1 MDEPQPTGLSIKSP
15 DRSSAHLKHPRGW
28 QKFCVP
34 VLIAVSASLAAG
46 CLPLTRTPDRSIQA
60 TTSALAA
67 NPAEAVRTLEALPPV
82 LVDRAVGISFET
94 GDPATRLVTASSGSG
109 IVWLETRDRLV
120 IVTAGHVL
128 PGQYDNVTVSQPQK
142 RALGQGLLKTR
153 TIEAARVR
161 LITQK
166 DGPLGLV
173 VIEKRVMPDPEMN
186 NLTGS
191 NGNSPPLA
199 GSLDWQNEALTTLGF
214 PEAVVTASPWYATD
228 CTGGSNIP
236 VIDADGNSVFE
247 LTCNASPGAS
257 GEPLVT
263 DAGRLAGFLQRSS
276 KSGMIQ
282 AIPVAGEFFQRFLA
296 PLLQQAGL
304 PVQAGLNF
312 SP

>member
-1 MDEPQPTGLSIKSP
+1 MDEPQPTGLQIKSP

-46 CLPLTRTPDRSIQA
+46 CLPLTQTPDRSIQA

-82 LVDRAVGISFET
+82 LVDRAVEITFAT
-94 GDPATRLVTASSGSG
+94 GDPGSSLVTTSSGSG
-109 IVWLETRDRLV
+109 IVWIETKGELV
-120 IVTAGHVL
+120 IVTAEHVF
-128 PGQYDNVTVSQPQK
+128 PGQYNSVTVSQPQK
-142 RALGQGLLKTR
+142 RTLGQGFLKTR
-153 TIEAARVR
+153 TIGADRVK
-161 LITQK
+161 LITQE
-166 DGPLGLV
+166 GPLGLI
-173 VIEKRVMPDPEMN
+173 VIEKTVMPDPEMN

-199 GSLDWQNEALTTLGF
+199 GSLDWKNEALNTLGF
-214 PEAVVTASPWYATD
+214 PETVVTASPWYATD
-228 CTGGSNIP
+228 CFGGSNIP
-236 VIDADGNSVFE
+236 VIDDDGNPVFE
-247 LTCNASPGAS
+247 LACNASPGAS

-282 AIPVAGEFFQRFLA
+282 AIPVVGEFFMRFLL

-304 PVQAGLNF
+304 PAQAGLNF